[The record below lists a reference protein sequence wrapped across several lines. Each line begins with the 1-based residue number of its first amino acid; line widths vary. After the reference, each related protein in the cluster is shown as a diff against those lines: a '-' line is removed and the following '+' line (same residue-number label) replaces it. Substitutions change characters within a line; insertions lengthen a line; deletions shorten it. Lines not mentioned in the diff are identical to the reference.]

1 MTYRCM
7 DCGRKFYEPEICEE
21 YRGECFGFPAYETVS
36 CCPYCHGDYE
46 EIEEEYESEYDC
58 DEC

>member
-7 DCGRKFYEPEICEE
+7 DCGREFDEPKRCEE

-36 CCPYCHGDYE
+36 YCPYCHGDYE
-46 EIEEEYESEYDC
+46 EIEKYYESEVEC
-58 DEC
+58 DER

>member
-7 DCGRKFYEPEICEE
+7 DCGREFDEPEICEE

-36 CCPYCHGDYE
+36 YCPYCRGDYE
-46 EIEEEYESEYDC
+46 EIEEYYESEGDC